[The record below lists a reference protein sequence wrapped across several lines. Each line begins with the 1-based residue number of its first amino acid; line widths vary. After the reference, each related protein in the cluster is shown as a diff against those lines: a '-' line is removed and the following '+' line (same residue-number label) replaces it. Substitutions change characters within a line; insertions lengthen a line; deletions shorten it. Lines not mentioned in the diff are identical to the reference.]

1 MSGII
6 KTCHTRALEKVGTG
20 MAVRVP
26 LVSFI
31 QLRASARMG
40 RAAQCPTQ
48 GADAVAVA
56 QERQEAVWRLHLK
69 ALVLVSL

>member
-26 LVSFI
+26 LVKRI

-40 RAAQCPTQ
+40 IAALYLTQ
-48 GADAVAVA
+48 EADAAAVA
-56 QERQEAVWRLHLK
+56 LERLEAVWRLHLG
-69 ALVLVSL
+69 ALV